1 VPADSVRRALA
12 DVFSRPEF
20 RWVARRHPLQ
30 WLVDAWERLKAWLN
44 RVGDTH
50 PGLFNLIFW
59 AALVALV
66 ALLVH
71 IGYTAWRVY
80 RASVGPAG
88 TLAGAAPLAVANAPA
103 HLARAAAL
111 AAEGRYAEALAHRFA
126 AVLLQL
132 EDRRALTVQISKT
145 PAEYLAEARLDPDGR
160 ETFSQLVARL
170 YRHLFGAVPCDAGGY
185 QAFGAA
191 ADSVIQHVAAR

>member
-1 VPADSVRRALA
+1 MAADSVRRAVTE
-12 DVFSRPEF
+12 VFARPEF
-20 RWVARRHPLQ
+20 RWVERRHPLQ
-30 WLVDAWERLKAWLN
+30 WLQDAWERLRIWLN

-50 PGLFNLIFW
+50 PDLFNLIFW
-59 AALVALV
+59 TALVILV

-80 RASVGPAG
+80 RASVAPAG
-88 TLAGAAPLAVANAPA
+88 ALAGAAPLTLTDAPA
-103 HLARAAAL
+103 HRARAAAL

-126 AVLLQL
+126 AVLIDL
-132 EDRRALTVQISKT
+132 EDARALTVHVSKT
-145 PAEYLAEARLDPDGR
+145 PAEYLGEARLDAEGR

-170 YRHLFGAVPCDAGGY
+170 YRHLFGAVPCDVSGY

-191 ADSVIQHVAAR
+191 ADSVLRHVAAR

>member
-1 VPADSVRRALA
+1 MPADSVRRALTE
-12 DVFSRPEF
+12 VFSRPEF
-20 RWVARRHPLQ
+20 RWVERRHPLQ
-30 WLVDAWERLKAWLN
+30 WLMDAWERLKAWLN

-50 PGLFNLIFW
+50 PDLFNVIFV
-59 AALVALV
+59 VALV
-66 ALLVH
+66 VLAALLVH

-80 RASVGPAG
+80 RASVAPAG
-88 TLAGAAPLAVANAPA
+88 ALAGAAPLTIANAPA

-126 AVLLQL
+126 AVLIEL
-132 EDRRALTVQISKT
+132 EDARALTMHLSKT
-145 PAEYLAEARLDPDGR
+145 PAEYLAEARLDADGR

-191 ADSVIQHVAAR
+191 ADTVLRHVAAR